1 MPHFS
6 LNGVKYETT
15 DEGYLLDLNQW
26 NDDVARYLAK
36 SEGIG
41 ELSGPHW
48 EIILF
53 LRWFYKEYAISPM
66 VKILMKELEKKY
78 GKEKSSRTYL
88 YELFPHGPSKQGT
101 RIAGLPKP
109 HDCID

>member
-1 MPHFS
+1 MPHFT
-6 LNGVKYETT
+6 LGQVKYETT
-15 DEGYLLDLNQW
+15 DEGYLVDLNQW
-26 NDDVARYLAK
+26 NEDVARFLAK
-36 SEGIG
+36 AEGIG
-41 ELSGPHW
+41 ELTGPHW
-48 EIILF
+48 EIVLF

-66 VKILMKELEKKY
+66 VKVLMKELEKKY
-78 GKEKSSRTYL
+78 GVEKASRQYL